1 MKHLRDSDFVV
12 AAGWVGAYVLTGLAF
27 VDVIPSYAGVWLV
40 LLPPAAW
47 LLAILL
53 TLWMLDR
60 KSRSL
65 FWVFL
70 AIIPFGWV
78 VLLPLRTASLGQPS
92 VDGQRLGTRGVLT
105 VVFLAICSLVFL
117 GTATA
122 GMYFNLRPSTYSG
135 MVQKATAIPVFFCF
149 FVIGLVWG
157 RFATRV
163 ARRLEP

>member
-1 MKHLRDSDFVV
+1 MKYLRDSNTVV

-27 VDVIPSYAGVWLV
+27 VDVVPNYAGIWLV

-60 KSRSL
+60 KKRNL
-65 FWVFL
+65 LWVFL

-78 VLLPLRTASLGQPS
+78 ALLPLGTTVPGQPS
-92 VDGQRLGTRGVLT
+92 ADRQRLGTRGVLT

-122 GMYFNLRPSTYSG
+122 GMYFNLRASTYSG
-135 MVQKATAIPVFFCF
+135 MIQKATAIPVFLCF